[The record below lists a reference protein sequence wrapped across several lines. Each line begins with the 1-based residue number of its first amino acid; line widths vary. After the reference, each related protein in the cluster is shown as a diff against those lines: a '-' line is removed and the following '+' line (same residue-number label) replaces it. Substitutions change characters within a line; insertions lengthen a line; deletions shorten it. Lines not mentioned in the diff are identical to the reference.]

1 MFAHF
6 LLIFPFYNPWK
17 TNITCGF
24 LVFPGGNEMGILAI
38 NGLIIPIFLKQIGI
52 LTLLYPLFTKKVTKT
67 QTCSWKGMGHW
78 RVKELWTVKL
88 RWVCI
93 PPSSIPFNIGLTSCL
108 PKRLQFVS
116 VVVTGIYSTPS
127 LFFQAFMQG
136 KIKVIGN
143 MGLAMKL
150 QQLKITDLKAKI

>member
-6 LLIFPFYNPWK
+6 LLMFPFYNPWK

-52 LTLLYPLFTKKVTKT
+52 LTLLYPVFTKKVTKT
-67 QTCSWKGMGHW
+67 QTCSWKGTGHW

-93 PPSSIPFNIGLTSCL
+93 PPSSIPFNIGLTSCV
-108 PKRLQFVS
+108 PKKVAVCISGSNRYIQYPFVVFS
-116 VVVTGIYSTPS
+116 GVY
-127 LFFQAFMQG
+127 AR
-136 KIKVIGN
+136 
-143 MGLAMKL
+143 
-150 QQLKITDLKAKI
+150 